1 MRAGNATAKLMV
13 VVPATENGRR
23 LVALLSRRDPTK
35 LQILRYTDIAQLCEW
50 AASQPRHPQER
61 TSTTAAPDHVQPTV
75 LMLDTDQAT
84 ADQIAEDVHSL
95 CQQTDAPIL
104 TFSQHMSFRTALK
117 AAAEGAEDHLVVS
130 SCSASD
136 LERRMRLS
144 WMRSRHEAPRR
155 ETGEPPS
162 GQTPPPRAPSLSLL
176 ALGDVEWTW
185 NLEDNQLSMTTAW
198 HELIGSRTA
207 VSPLEE
213 SFVESVPASTWLER
227 IHPDD
232 RDSFRHQIRAHL
244 RGRTEQV
251 DHVHRL
257 RLDTG
262 GWRWVRCRGRQ
273 APTAGDDLMLAG
285 LLSDH
290 SADHAEQER
299 LAAAAM
305 HDPLTGLANRSVF
318 LDRVGRCLSRSARR
332 SAYQFAV
339 LFLDVDRFKAVNDSL
354 GHAFGDKLLRAVSNR
369 LEGLMRPTDF
379 IGRIGGD
386 EFAILVD
393 EIAEIADA
401 TRVARRVLQSLA
413 AAHEI
418 DGKEVYSTVSIGVA
432 VSGPAYSEPSEML
445 RDADNAMYRA
455 KTQGRAR
462 YQVYDPTMH
471 EAALRQLALESDLRR
486 ALIQEELAIEYQPIV
501 ELATGE
507 IEGFEALLRWNHPE
521 RGLLGPDEFI
531 RVAEETGA
539 IHQIGHWVLDGAC
552 RQAAEWQER
561 FPRHRPL
568 TMSVNISGREFL
580 QDDLVARVC
589 DTVKRRQLIPGT
601 LRLELTETSLMEH
614 PEVARQRIEKL
625 RQNSVGLHL
634 DDFGTGYCSLSY
646 LQKLPTDTLK
656 IDRSFI
662 GQIQERGLGGH
673 ILETIVSLAHRL
685 GMSVSA
691 EGLETEAQVATL
703 RNLACRTGQGF
714 YFSEAVAPA
723 QAETLLHQGSLQPT
737 N

>member
-1 MRAGNATAKLMV
+1 MRV

-23 LVALLSRRDPTK
+23 LVGLLSRRNPAK
-35 LQILRYTDIAQLCEW
+35 LQILRYADLRQLAHW
-50 AASQPRHPQER
+50 AASCSGR
-61 TSTTAAPDHVQPTV
+61 TEASGLREPTV
-75 LMLDTDQAT
+75 LMIDSDLST
-84 ADQIAEDVHSL
+84 ADQVAEDVAAL
-95 CQQTDAPIL
+95 RAATDAPIV
-104 TFSQHMSFRTALK
+104 TFSQHMSFRTALR
-117 AAAEGAEDHLVVS
+117 AAARGAEDHLVVS

-136 LERRMRLS
+136 LERRLRLA
-144 WMRSRHEAPRR
+144 WARTRR
-155 ETGEPPS
+155 LDPASVTISP
-162 GQTPPPRAPSLSLL
+162 QPSLALL
-176 ALGDVEWTW
+176 ALGDVQWSWQLDE
-185 NLEDNQLSMTTAW
+185 NRLEVTKAW
-198 HELIGSRTA
+198 HDL
-207 VSPLEE
+207 VSAASDPQLTLDAGASSAFE
-213 SFVESVPASTWLER
+213 SLPAAAWLER

-232 RDSFRHQIRAHL
+232 RDSFRNQIRRHL
-244 RGRTEQV
+244 RGRDERI

-257 RLDTG
+257 RLDAG
-262 GWRWVRCRGRQ
+262 GWRWVRCRGRRLPGRE
-273 APTAGDDLMLAG
+273 AEVTLAG
-285 LLSDH
+285 LLTDYTREQ
-290 SADHAEQER
+290 AEQER
-299 LAAAAM
+299 LATAAM

-318 LDRVGRCLSRSARR
+318 LDRVGRCLARSARR

-339 LFLDVDRFKAVNDSL
+339 LFLDLDRFKTVNDSL
-354 GHAFGDKLLRAVSNR
+354 GHAFGDKLLRAVSDR
-369 LEGLMRPTDF
+369 LEGLMRPSDF
-379 IGRIGGD
+379 IARIGGD

-393 EIAEIADA
+393 EIGDIADA

-418 DGKEVYSTVSIGVA
+418 DGKEVYSTVSLGVA
-432 VSGPAYSEPSEML
+432 VSGPSYEEPSELL

-471 EAALRQLALESDLRR
+471 EAALRQLALENDLRR
-486 ALIQEELAIEYQPIV
+486 ALLQEELAIEYQPIV
-501 ELATGE
+501 ELTSGE
-507 IEGFEALLRWNHPE
+507 IEGFEALLRWNHPV

-552 RQAAEWQER
+552 RQAAEWQTR
-561 FPRHRPL
+561 FPRQQPL
-568 TMSVNISGREFL
+568 TMSVNVSGREFL
-580 QDDLVARVC
+580 QDDLVSRVC
-589 DTVKRRQLIPGT
+589 DTVKRRRVVPGT

-614 PEVARQRIEKL
+614 PDLARERIEKL
-625 RQNSVGLHL
+625 RQHSVGLHL

-662 GQIQERGLGGH
+662 GQIQDRGLGGH

-714 YFSEAVAPA
+714 YFSEAVAPH
-723 QAETLLHQGSLQPT
+723 QAEALLQQGSLHPA

>member
-1 MRAGNATAKLMV
+1 MKPPGRHSPTAELRV

-23 LVALLSRRDPTK
+23 LVGLLSRRDPTK
-35 LQILRYTDIAQLCEW
+35 LQILRYADIGQLGHW
-50 AASQPRHPQER
+50 AASQPDAKATGGAGHTRG
-61 TSTTAAPDHVQPTV
+61 ATV
-75 LMLDTDQAT
+75 LMLDTDLAT
-84 ADQIAEDVHSL
+84 ADQVAEDVRSL
-95 CQQTDAPIL
+95 MASTDAPIL
-104 TFSQHMSFRTALK
+104 TFSQHMSFRAALR
-117 AAAEGAEDHLVVS
+117 AAAEGAQDHLVIS

-136 LERRMRLS
+136 AERRMRLA
-144 WMRSRHEAPRR
+144 WARSRRAVPVVSSAAALE
-155 ETGEPPS
+155 
-162 GQTPPPRAPSLSLL
+162 QTSLSLL
-176 ALGDVEWTW
+176 ALGDVQWSW
-185 NLEDNQLSMTTAW
+185 DLERNQLSVTSAW
-198 HELIGSRTA
+198 EQLIGGTVDRESLD
-207 VSPLEE
+207 VSQM
-213 SFVESVPASTWLER
+213 VESGLERLPAAAWLER

-232 RDSFRHQIRAHL
+232 RDSFRTEIRRHL
-244 RGRTEQV
+244 RGRATQI
-251 DHVHRL
+251 DHAHRL
-257 RLDTG
+257 RLDAG
-262 GWRWVRCRGRQ
+262 GFRWVRCRGRRL
-273 APTAGDDLMLAG
+273 PTEGDDITLVG

-290 SADHAEQER
+290 TADRARHER

-318 LDRVGRCLSRSARR
+318 LDRVGRCLARSSRRP
-332 SAYQFAV
+332 AYRFAV
-339 LFLDVDRFKAVNDSL
+339 LFLDIDRFKAVNDSL
-354 GHAFGDKLLRAVSNR
+354 GHAFGDKLLRAVSDR
-369 LEGLMRPTDF
+369 LEGLMRPSDF

-386 EFAILVD
+386 EFAIVVD
-393 EIAEIADA
+393 EIGDIADA

-432 VSGPAYSEPSEML
+432 VSSPSYEEPSELL

-471 EAALRQLALESDLRR
+471 EAALRQLALENDLQR
-486 ALIQEELAIEYQPIV
+486 ALIQDEMSIEYQPIV
-501 ELATGE
+501 ELASGE

-531 RVAEETGA
+531 GVAEETGA

-552 RQAAEWQER
+552 RQAADWQDR
-561 FPRHRPL
+561 FPRRRPL

-580 QDDLVARVC
+580 QDDLVTRVC
-589 DTVKRRQLIPGT
+589 DTVKRRRVAPGT

-614 PEVARQRIEKL
+614 PEVARERIEKL
-625 RQNSVGLHL
+625 RQHSVGLHL

-656 IDRSFI
+656 IDRSFV
-662 GQIQERGLGGH
+662 GQIRERGLGGH

-691 EGLETEAQVATL
+691 EGLETEAQVTTL

-714 YFSEAVAPA
+714 YFSEAVSPV
-723 QAETLLHQGSLQPT
+723 QAEALLQQGCLRPA

>member
-1 MRAGNATAKLMV
+1 MNTAGVHSSTTKLRV

-23 LVALLSRRDPTK
+23 LVRLLSRRDAGK
-35 LQILRYTDIAQLCEW
+35 LQILRYSDVRQLADWAESEPQTDEA
-50 AASQPRHPQER
+50 
-61 TSTTAAPDHVQPTV
+61 TV
-75 LMLDTDQAT
+75 LMIDTDLAT
-84 ADQIAEDVHSL
+84 AEEIVKDLQSVR
-95 CQQTDAPIL
+95 TMTPVPIV
-104 TFSQHMSFRTALK
+104 TFSQHMSLRTALR

-130 SCSASD
+130 NCSASD
-136 LERRMRLS
+136 AERRMRLA
-144 WMRSRHEAPRR
+144 WARSQHGANH
-155 ETGEPPS
+155 TDLDV
-162 GQTPPPRAPSLSLL
+162 SLSLL
-176 ALGDVEWTW
+176 ALGDVQWTW
-185 NLEDNQLSMTTAW
+185 NLEHNQLAVTAAW
-198 HELIGSRTA
+198 PLLIGSSSEA
-207 VSPLEE
+207 APE
-213 SFVESVPASTWLER
+213 PAAGSMRLAASAWLDR

-232 RDSFRHQIRAHL
+232 RDSFRNQIRRHL
-244 RGRTEQV
+244 HSRCEGI

-257 RLDTG
+257 RLDDG
-262 GWRWVRCRGRQ
+262 GWRWVRCRAQRIL
-273 APTAGDDLMLAG
+273 TTGDVTLTG
-285 LLSDH
+285 LLTDH
-290 SADHAEQER
+290 THDKAEQER

-305 HDPLTGLANRSVF
+305 HDPLTGLANRSMF
-318 LDRVGRCLSRSARR
+318 LDRVGRCLARSTRR
-332 SAYQFAV
+332 SAYHFAV
-339 LFLDVDRFKAVNDSL
+339 LFLDLDRFKAVNDSL
-354 GHAFGDKLLRAVSNR
+354 GHAFGDKLLRAVSDR
-369 LEGLMRPTDF
+369 LEGLMRPSDF

-393 EIAEIADA
+393 EIADVADA

-413 AAHEI
+413 AAHEV

-432 VSGPAYSEPSEML
+432 VSGPAYDEPSELL

-462 YQVYDPTMH
+462 YQVYDPSMH

-486 ALIQEELAIEYQPIV
+486 ALVQNELAIEYQPIV
-501 ELATGE
+501 ELMSGK

-539 IHQIGHWVLDGAC
+539 IHQIGNWVLDGAC
-552 RQAAEWQER
+552 HQAALWQNR
-561 FPRHRPL
+561 FPRNRPL

-589 DTVKRRQLIPGT
+589 DTVKRSRLAPGT

-614 PEVARQRIEKL
+614 PELARERIEKL
-625 RQNSVGLHL
+625 RQHSVGLHL

-656 IDRSFI
+656 IDRSFV

-685 GMSVSA
+685 GIAVSA

-714 YFSEAVAPA
+714 YFSEAVAPE